1 MAKNNSEKR
10 LKIIAYVLS
19 TVFLLI
25 IIFPLFYIVSLSLQD
40 DSEIYSYPP
49 KLIPKA
55 GTSISI
61 IMDYSKLKNK
71 PEEELKDTLL
81 KDSTLAMYS
90 TIYELNKETIS
101 EVKFY
106 GTMEGKTVFYS
117 RAHGLML
124 RLQLQFG
131 TYTKARVSSKVL
143 LANGKYME
151 SAEALGYRFDMKGL
165 DRSYEGMKL
174 GKDRYSGQVG
184 GYLKATYNTEGEFK
198 GTIAAY
204 NSLLLL
210 ENYKYYYLTPVY
222 MYKNIPSIQK
232 YSFFSFMFNT
242 VITLVFAIVCE
253 VVICSV
259 TAYPLSKLLSK
270 KAADRVL
277 LYFLVTLMIPFVCIM
292 IPQLILV
299 KSWGMYNN
307 YGGMLI
313 TWLYPY
319 PFYIYLFKGFF
330 DRIPNAYFDAARMDG
345 SGELNTF
352 LKICIPMSKPIITL
366 IALQTFVGAWGDF
379 FWYFLV
385 ANKPQLWT
393 LNVAI
398 YTISKTSQ
406 VRQNMMMGLSVVTIL
421 PVLIITAVFSRQI
434 KASIMSSGIKG

>member
-1 MAKNNSEKR
+1 MAKNISEKR
-10 LKIIAYVLS
+10 LKIIAYFLS
-19 TVFLLI
+19 TIFLLI

-61 IMDYSKLKNK
+61 VMDYSKLKNQS
-71 PEEELKDTLL
+71 EDELKDTLL

-90 TIYELNKETIS
+90 TIYELNRETIS

-106 GTMEGKTVFYS
+106 GTMDGKTVFYS

-151 SAEALGYRFDMKGL
+151 SAEALGYSFDINGL
-165 DRSYEGMKL
+165 DRVYGTMEM
-174 GKDRYSGQVG
+174 GKNRYSGQMG
-184 GYLKATYNTEGEFK
+184 EYLKTIYNTEGDFT

-204 NSLLLL
+204 NSILLL

-232 YSFFSFMFNT
+232 YSFFAFMFNT

-253 VVICSV
+253 VVICSI

-270 KAADRVL
+270 KTSDKVL

-385 ANKPQLWT
+385 ANKPELWT
-393 LNVAI
+393 LNVAV

-421 PVLIITAVFSRQI
+421 PVLIITAIFSKQI

>member
-1 MAKNNSEKR
+1 MAKNISEKR
-10 LKIIAYVLS
+10 LKIIAYFLS
-19 TVFLLI
+19 TIFLLI

-49 KLIPKA
+49 RLIPRE

-61 IMDYSKLKNK
+61 VMDYSKLENQS
-71 PEEELKDTLL
+71 EDELKDTLL

-90 TIYELNKETIS
+90 TIYELNRETIS

-106 GTMEGKTVFYS
+106 GTMDGKTVFYS

-143 LANGKYME
+143 LANGKYLE
-151 SAEALGYRFDMKGL
+151 SAEALGYSFDINGL
-165 DRSYEGMKL
+165 DRVYDAMEL
-174 GKDRYSGQVG
+174 GKNRYSGQMG
-184 GYLKATYNTEGEFK
+184 EYLKTTYNTEGDFK

-204 NSLLLL
+204 NSILLL

-232 YSFFSFMFNT
+232 YSFFAFMFNT

-253 VVICSV
+253 VVICSI

-270 KAADRVL
+270 KTSDKVL

-385 ANKPQLWT
+385 ANKPELWT

-421 PVLIITAVFSRQI
+421 PVLIITAVFSKQI
-434 KASIMSSGIKG
+434 KTSIMSSGIKG

>member
-1 MAKNNSEKR
+1 MAKNISEKR
-10 LKIIAYVLS
+10 LKIIAYFLS
-19 TVFLLI
+19 TIFLLI

-49 KLIPKA
+49 RLIPRE

-61 IMDYSKLKNK
+61 VMDYSKLENQS
-71 PEEELKDTLL
+71 EDELKDTLL

-90 TIYELNKETIS
+90 TIYELNRETIS

-106 GTMEGKTVFYS
+106 GTMDGKTVFYS

-143 LANGKYME
+143 LANGKYLE
-151 SAEALGYRFDMKGL
+151 SAEALGYSFDINGL
-165 DRSYEGMKL
+165 DRVYDTMEL
-174 GKDRYSGQVG
+174 GKNSYSGQMG
-184 GYLKATYNTEGEFK
+184 EYLKTTYNTEGDFK

-204 NSLLLL
+204 NSILLL

-222 MYKNIPSIQK
+222 MYKNIPSIQQ
-232 YSFFSFMFNT
+232 YSFFAFMFNT

-253 VVICSV
+253 VVICSI

-270 KAADRVL
+270 KTSDKVL

-385 ANKPQLWT
+385 ANKPELWT

-421 PVLIITAVFSRQI
+421 PVLIITAVFSKQI
-434 KASIMSSGIKG
+434 KTSIMSSGIKG

>member
-10 LKIIAYVLS
+10 LKIIAYFLC
-19 TVFLLI
+19 TIFLLI

-49 KLIPKA
+49 RLIPRS

-61 IMDYSKLKNK
+61 VMDYSKLKNK
-71 PEEELKDTLL
+71 SKDDLKDTLL

-106 GTMEGKTVFYS
+106 GTMDGKTVFYS

-151 SAEALGYRFDMKGL
+151 SAEALGYSFDINGL
-165 DRSYEGMKL
+165 DRVYDTMEL
-174 GKDRYSGQVG
+174 GKNRYSGQMG
-184 GYLKATYNTEGEFK
+184 EYLKSTYNTEGDFK

-204 NSLLLL
+204 NSILLL

-232 YSFFSFMFNT
+232 YSFFAFMFNT

-253 VVICSV
+253 VVICSI

-270 KAADRVL
+270 KTSDRVL

-385 ANKPQLWT
+385 ANKPELWT

-421 PVLIITAVFSRQI
+421 PVLIITAVFSKQI

>member
-10 LKIIAYVLS
+10 LKIIAYFLC
-19 TVFLLI
+19 TIFLLI

-49 KLIPKA
+49 RLIPRA

-61 IMDYSKLKNK
+61 VMDYSKLKNK
-71 PEEELKDTLL
+71 SEEDLKDTLL

-106 GTMEGKTVFYS
+106 GTMDGKTVFYS

-151 SAEALGYRFDMKGL
+151 SAEALGYSFDINGL
-165 DRSYEGMKL
+165 DRVYDTSEL
-174 GKDRYSGQVG
+174 GKNRYSGQMG
-184 GYLKATYNTEGEFK
+184 EYLKSTYNTEGDFK

-204 NSLLLL
+204 NSILLL

-232 YSFFSFMFNT
+232 YSFFAFMFNT
-242 VITLVFAIVCE
+242 VITLAFAIVCE
-253 VVICSV
+253 VVICSI

-270 KAADRVL
+270 KTSDRVL

-385 ANKPQLWT
+385 ANKPELWT

-421 PVLIITAVFSRQI
+421 PVLIITAVFSKQI

>member
-1 MAKNNSEKR
+1 MAKNISEKR
-10 LKIIAYVLS
+10 LKIIAYFLS
-19 TVFLLI
+19 TIFLLI

-49 KLIPKA
+49 RLIPRE

-61 IMDYSKLKNK
+61 VMDYSKLENQS
-71 PEEELKDTLL
+71 EDELKDTLL

-90 TIYELNKETIS
+90 TIYELNRETIS

-106 GTMEGKTVFYS
+106 GTMDGKTVFYS

-143 LANGKYME
+143 LANGKYLE
-151 SAEALGYRFDMKGL
+151 SAEALGYSFDINGL
-165 DRSYEGMKL
+165 DRVYDTMEL
-174 GKDRYSGQVG
+174 GKNSYSGQMG
-184 GYLKATYNTEGEFK
+184 EYLKTTYNTEGDFK

-204 NSLLLL
+204 NSILLL

-232 YSFFSFMFNT
+232 YSFFAFMFNT

-253 VVICSV
+253 VVICSI

-270 KAADRVL
+270 KTSDKVL

-385 ANKPQLWT
+385 ANKPELWT

-421 PVLIITAVFSRQI
+421 PVLIITAVFSKQI
-434 KASIMSSGIKG
+434 KTSIMSSGIKG

>member
-1 MAKNNSEKR
+1 MAKNISEKR
-10 LKIIAYVLS
+10 LKIIAYFLS
-19 TVFLLI
+19 TIFLLI

-61 IMDYSKLKNK
+61 VMDYSKLKNQS
-71 PEEELKDTLL
+71 EDELKDTLL

-90 TIYELNKETIS
+90 TIYELNRETIS

-106 GTMEGKTVFYS
+106 GTMDGKTVFYS

-151 SAEALGYRFDMKGL
+151 SAEALGYSFDINGL
-165 DRSYEGMKL
+165 DRVYDTMEL
-174 GKDRYSGQVG
+174 GKNRYSGQMG
-184 GYLKATYNTEGEFK
+184 EYLKTIYNTEGDFT

-204 NSLLLL
+204 NSILLL

-232 YSFFSFMFNT
+232 YSFFAFMFNT

-253 VVICSV
+253 VVICSI

-270 KAADRVL
+270 KTSDKVL

-385 ANKPQLWT
+385 ANKPELWT
-393 LNVAI
+393 LNVAV

-421 PVLIITAVFSRQI
+421 PVLIITAIFSKQI

>member
-1 MAKNNSEKR
+1 MAKNISEKR
-10 LKIIAYVLS
+10 LKIIAYFLS
-19 TVFLLI
+19 TIFLLI

-49 KLIPKA
+49 RLIPRE

-61 IMDYSKLKNK
+61 VMDYSKLENQS
-71 PEEELKDTLL
+71 EGELKDTML

-90 TIYELNKETIS
+90 TIYELNRETIS

-106 GTMEGKTVFYS
+106 GTMDGKTVFYS

-143 LANGKYME
+143 LANGKYLE
-151 SAEALGYRFDMKGL
+151 SAEALGYNFDINGL
-165 DRSYEGMKL
+165 DRVYDIMEL
-174 GKDRYSGQVG
+174 GKNRYSGQMG
-184 GYLKATYNTEGEFK
+184 EYLKTAYNTEGDFK

-204 NSLLLL
+204 NSILLL

-232 YSFFSFMFNT
+232 YSFFAFMFNT

-253 VVICSV
+253 VVICSI

-270 KAADRVL
+270 KTSDKVL

-385 ANKPQLWT
+385 ANKPELWT

-421 PVLIITAVFSRQI
+421 PVLIITAVFSKQI
-434 KASIMSSGIKG
+434 KTSIMSSGIKG